1 MRHCLSFTV
10 ILILSLILFLSS
22 HVYSRTLLILGD
34 SLSSG
39 YLISVE
45 KRWSNLLQE
54 KFDENKIDI
63 QIINASISGAT
74 SNDVLRKLPNLIKK
88 YKPKYILI
96 EIGGNDGLRGY
107 SPDIIKSNINQL
119 IDLSLKSKAYV
130 FLQAIRLPRNYGKKY
145 ITAFEKIYTDF
156 KNVKGVKV
164 IPFFPEAIFLNPE
177 LMMSDQ
183 IHPNVKAQP
192 LMANFIFN
200 ELKKI

>member
-1 MRHCLSFTV
+1 M
-10 ILILSLILFLSS
+10 
-22 HVYSRTLLILGD
+22 ILGD

-200 ELKKI
+200 ELKKNLKLKKY